1 MIDAIDYQNS
11 ITKNRVKENPLHL
24 GEKDI
29 DFGQYQK
36 IDVGDGGA
44 PADYQSNPHYL

>member
-1 MIDAIDYQNS
+1 MIAAIDYQNS

-29 DFGQYQK
+29 DFGHYQK
-36 IDVGDGGA
+36 IIGNGD
-44 PADYQSNPHYL
+44 